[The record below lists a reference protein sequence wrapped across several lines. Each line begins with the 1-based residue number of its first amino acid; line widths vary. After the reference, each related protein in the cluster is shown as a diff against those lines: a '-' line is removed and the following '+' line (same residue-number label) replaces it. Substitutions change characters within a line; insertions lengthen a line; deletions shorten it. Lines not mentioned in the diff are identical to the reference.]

1 MPQVLGSV
9 GMATFTTELEDAIFK
24 VPPQNIEA
32 EQSVLGAILIE
43 NSALYKTV
51 EIIGSD
57 DFYKEAHRKIFFAM
71 LELSEKNEAIDLV
84 TLTDYLR
91 KKNELESIGGAT
103 YLSLL
108 SNTVPTAANIRYH
121 SKIVYEK
128 ALLRN
133 LINTATEIVREGYED
148 SRDIEE
154 LLDHA
159 ENAIFSISEKK
170 IKPSFTAIRDIIKD
184 SFETIERLS
193 EKKERV
199 TGMPTGFYD
208 LDMLTSGFQPSDLI
222 IVAGRPSM
230 GKTALCLCVAQHVSI
245 EKKQPVAIFSLE
257 MAKEQLVMRML
268 CAEARVDSHKLR
280 SGFLG
285 KSDWPRLTT
294 AAGRLSEAP
303 VFIDDTPG
311 TSVLEMKAKARRLKA
326 EHGLNLIIVDYLQL
340 MSGRGER
347 RRGGGDTREQE
358 ISEISRSLKALAKEL
373 SVPVIALSQLNRAVE
388 SRQDKRPLL
397 ADLRESGAIEQD
409 ADVILFIYR
418 EEVYKQNEE
427 TRGIAEIIIGKQR
440 NGPVG
445 TVKLAFIDKYT
456 KFENLEKVH
465 GE

>member
-1 MPQVLGSV
+1 MG
-9 GMATFTTELEDAIFK
+9 TFSTELEDAAYK

-43 NSALYKTV
+43 NTAIYKAI
-51 EIIGSD
+51 EIIGID
-57 DFYKEAHRKIFFAM
+57 DFYKEAHKKIYLSM
-71 LELSEKNEAIDLV
+71 IELSEKNEAIDLV
-84 TLTDYLR
+84 TLTEYLR
-91 KKNELESIGGAT
+91 KRNELDSIGGAT

-108 SNTVPTAANIRYH
+108 ANTVPTAANIKYH
-121 SKIVYEK
+121 SKIIYEK

-133 LINTATEIVREGYED
+133 LINTATEIVSYGYEN

-154 LLDHA
+154 LLDYA
-159 ENAIFSISEKK
+159 ENAIFRISEKK
-170 IKPSFTAIRDIIKD
+170 IRPSFSAIKDIIKD

-193 EKKERV
+193 EKKERI
-199 TGMPTGFYD
+199 TGIPTGFYD

-230 GKTALCLCVAQHVSI
+230 GKTALCLCIAQHAGI
-245 EKKQPVAIFSLE
+245 EKGQPVAIFSLE
-257 MAKEQLVMRML
+257 MAKEQLVIRML

-280 SGFLG
+280 SGFLA

-303 VFIDDTPG
+303 IFIDDSPG

-326 EHGLNLIIVDYLQL
+326 EHGLSLIVVDYLQL

-347 RRGGGDTREQE
+347 RRGGPDTREQE

-397 ADLRESGAIEQD
+397 SDLRESGAIEQD

-418 EEVYKQNEE
+418 EEVYKQTEE
-427 TRGIAEIIIGKQR
+427 NKGVAEIIIGKQR

-445 TVKLAFIDKYT
+445 IVKMAFIDKYT
-456 KFENLEKVH
+456 RFENLEKMH
-465 GE
+465 GNPDS

>member
-1 MPQVLGSV
+1 MG
-9 GMATFTTELEDAIFK
+9 TFSTELEDATYK

-43 NSALYKTV
+43 NTALYKAI
-51 EIIGSD
+51 EIIGID
-57 DFYKEAHRKIFFAM
+57 DFYKEAHKKIFLSM
-71 LELSEKNEAIDLV
+71 IELNEKNEAIDLV
-84 TLTDYLR
+84 TLTEYLR
-91 KKNELESIGGAT
+91 KRSELDSVGGAT

-108 SNTVPTAANIRYH
+108 ANTVPTAANIKYH

-133 LINTATEIVREGYED
+133 LINTATEIVSYGYEN

-154 LLDHA
+154 LLDYA

-170 IKPSFTAIRDIIKD
+170 IKPSFSAIKDIIKD

-199 TGMPTGFYD
+199 TGIPTGFYD
-208 LDMLTSGFQPSDLI
+208 LDMLTSGFQASDLI

-230 GKTALCLCVAQHVSI
+230 GKTAFCLCIAQHAGI
-245 EKKQPVAIFSLE
+245 EKGQPVAIFSLE
-257 MAKEQLVMRML
+257 MAKEQLVIRML

-280 SGFLG
+280 SGFLA

-303 VFIDDTPG
+303 IFIDDSPG

-326 EHGLNLIIVDYLQL
+326 EHGLSLIIVDYLQL

-347 RRGGGDTREQE
+347 RRGGSDTREQE

-397 ADLRESGAIEQD
+397 SDLRESGAIEQD

-418 EEVYKQNEE
+418 EEVYKQTEE
-427 TRGIAEIIIGKQR
+427 NKGVAEIIIGKQR

-445 TVKLAFIDKYT
+445 VVKMAFIDKYT
-456 KFENLEKVH
+456 RFENLEKMH
-465 GE
+465 GDSNH

>member
-1 MPQVLGSV
+1 MG
-9 GMATFTTELEDAIFK
+9 TFSTELEDATYK

-43 NSALYKTV
+43 NTALYKAI
-51 EIIGSD
+51 EIIGID
-57 DFYKEAHRKIFFAM
+57 DFYKEAHKKIFLSM
-71 LELSEKNEAIDLV
+71 IELSEKNEAIDLV
-84 TLTDYLR
+84 TLTEYLR
-91 KKNELESIGGAT
+91 KRNELDSIGGAT

-108 SNTVPTAANIRYH
+108 ANTVPTAANIKYH
-121 SKIVYEK
+121 SKIIYEK

-133 LINTATEIVREGYED
+133 LINTATEIVSYGYEN

-154 LLDHA
+154 LLDYA
-159 ENAIFSISEKK
+159 ENAIFRISEKK
-170 IKPSFTAIRDIIKD
+170 IRPSFSAIKDIIKD

-199 TGMPTGFYD
+199 TGIPTGFYD

-230 GKTALCLCVAQHVSI
+230 GKTALCLCIAQHAGI
-245 EKKQPVAIFSLE
+245 EKGQPVAIFSLE
-257 MAKEQLVMRML
+257 MAKEQLVIRML

-280 SGFLG
+280 SGFLA

-303 VFIDDTPG
+303 IFIDDSPG

-326 EHGLNLIIVDYLQL
+326 EHGLSLIVVDYLQL

-347 RRGGGDTREQE
+347 RRGGPDTREQE

-397 ADLRESGAIEQD
+397 SDLRESGAIEQD

-418 EEVYKQNEE
+418 EEVYKQTEE
-427 TRGIAEIIIGKQR
+427 NKGVAEIIIGKQR

-445 TVKLAFIDKYT
+445 IVKMAFIDKYT
-456 KFENLEKVH
+456 RFENLEKMH
-465 GE
+465 GNPDS

>member
-1 MPQVLGSV
+1 MG
-9 GMATFTTELEDAIFK
+9 TFSTELEDATYK

-32 EQSVLGAILIE
+32 EQSILGAILIE
-43 NSALYKTV
+43 NTALYKAI
-51 EIIGSD
+51 EIIGIN
-57 DFYKEAHRKIFFAM
+57 DFYKEAHKKIFLSM
-71 LELSEKNEAIDLV
+71 IELNEKNEAIDLV
-84 TLTDYLR
+84 TLTEYLR
-91 KKNELESIGGAT
+91 KRSELDSVGGAT

-108 SNTVPTAANIRYH
+108 ANTVPTAANIKYH

-133 LINTATEIVREGYED
+133 LINTATEIVSYGYEN

-154 LLDHA
+154 LLDYA

-170 IKPSFTAIRDIIKD
+170 IKPSFSAIKDIIKD

-199 TGMPTGFYD
+199 TGIPTGFYD
-208 LDMLTSGFQPSDLI
+208 LDMLTSGFQASDLI

-230 GKTALCLCVAQHVSI
+230 GKTAFCLCIAQHAGI
-245 EKKQPVAIFSLE
+245 EKGQPVAIFSLE
-257 MAKEQLVMRML
+257 MAKEQLVIRML

-280 SGFLG
+280 SGFLS

-303 VFIDDTPG
+303 IFIDDAPG

-326 EHGLNLIIVDYLQL
+326 EHGLSLIIVDYLQL

-347 RRGGGDTREQE
+347 RRGGPDTREQE

-388 SRQDKRPLL
+388 SRHDKRPLL

-418 EEVYKQNEE
+418 DEVYKQTEE
-427 TRGIAEIIIGKQR
+427 NKGVAEIIIGKQR

-445 TVKLAFIDKYT
+445 VVKMAFIDKYT
-456 KFENLEKVH
+456 RFENLEKTH
-465 GE
+465 GDSNH

>member
-1 MPQVLGSV
+1 MG
-9 GMATFTTELEDAIFK
+9 TFSTELEDATYK

-43 NSALYKTV
+43 NTALYKAI
-51 EIIGSD
+51 EIIGID
-57 DFYKEAHRKIFFAM
+57 DFYKEAHKKIFLSM
-71 LELSEKNEAIDLV
+71 IELSEKNEAIDLV
-84 TLTDYLR
+84 TLTEYLR
-91 KKNELESIGGAT
+91 KRNELDSIGGAT
-103 YLSLL
+103 SLSLL
-108 SNTVPTAANIRYH
+108 ANTVPTAANIKYH
-121 SKIVYEK
+121 SKIIYEK

-133 LINTATEIVREGYED
+133 LINTATEIVSYGYEN

-154 LLDHA
+154 LLDYA
-159 ENAIFSISEKK
+159 ENAIFRISERK
-170 IKPSFTAIRDIIKD
+170 IKPSFSAIKDIIKD

-199 TGMPTGFYD
+199 TGIPTGFYD

-230 GKTALCLCVAQHVSI
+230 GKTALCLCIAQHAGI
-245 EKKQPVAIFSLE
+245 EKGQPVAIFSLE
-257 MAKEQLVMRML
+257 MAKEQLVIRML

-280 SGFLG
+280 SGFLA

-303 VFIDDTPG
+303 IFIDDSPG

-326 EHGLNLIIVDYLQL
+326 EHGLSLIVVDYLQL

-347 RRGGGDTREQE
+347 RRGGPDTREQE

-397 ADLRESGAIEQD
+397 SDLRESGAIEQD

-418 EEVYKQNEE
+418 EEVYKQTEE
-427 TRGIAEIIIGKQR
+427 NKGVAEIIIGKQR

-445 TVKLAFIDKYT
+445 IVKMAFIDKYT
-456 KFENLEKVH
+456 RFENLEKMH
-465 GE
+465 GNPDS

>member
-1 MPQVLGSV
+1 MG
-9 GMATFTTELEDAIFK
+9 TFSSELEDATYK

-32 EQSVLGAILIE
+32 EQAILGAILIE
-43 NSALYKTV
+43 NTALYKAI
-51 EIIGSD
+51 ELISLN
-57 DFYKEAHRKIFFAM
+57 DFYKEAHKKIFLSM
-71 LELSEKNEAIDLV
+71 IELNEKNEAIDLV
-84 TLTDYLR
+84 TLTEYLR
-91 KKNELESIGGAT
+91 NRNELDSVGGAT

-108 SNTVPTAANIRYH
+108 ANTVPTAANIKYH

-133 LINTATEIVREGYED
+133 LINTATEIVSYGYEN

-154 LLDHA
+154 LLDYA

-170 IKPSFTAIRDIIKD
+170 IKPSFSAIRDIIKD
-184 SFETIERLS
+184 SFETIEKLS

-199 TGMPTGFYD
+199 TGIPTGFYD
-208 LDMLTSGFQPSDLI
+208 LDMLTSGFQSSDLI

-230 GKTALCLCVAQHVSI
+230 GKTAFCLCIAQHAGI
-245 EKKQPVAIFSLE
+245 EKGQPVAIFSLE
-257 MAKEQLVMRML
+257 MAKEQLVIRML

-280 SGFLG
+280 SGFLA
-285 KSDWPRLTT
+285 KSDWPKLTT

-303 VFIDDTPG
+303 IFIDDTPG
-311 TSVLEMKAKARRLKA
+311 TSVLEMKAKARRLKS
-326 EHGLNLIIVDYLQL
+326 EHGLSLIIVDYLQL

-347 RRGGGDTREQE
+347 RRGGPDTREQE

-388 SRQDKRPLL
+388 SRQDKRPML

-418 EEVYKQNEE
+418 DEVYKQTEE
-427 TRGIAEIIIGKQR
+427 NKGVAEIIIGKQR

-445 TVKLAFIDKYT
+445 IIKMAFIDKYT
-456 KFENLEKVH
+456 RFENLEKLH
-465 GE
+465 GDSHG

>member
-1 MPQVLGSV
+1 MTPFS
-9 GMATFTTELEDAIFK
+9 TDIEDTTYK

-32 EQSVLGAILIE
+32 EQSVIGAILIE
-43 NSALYKTV
+43 NSALYKAI
-51 EIIGSD
+51 EILHVN
-57 DFYKEAHRKIFFAM
+57 DFYKEAHRKIFLTM

-84 TLTDYLR
+84 TLAEYLR
-91 KKNELESIGGAT
+91 KKNALDSIGGAT

-108 SNTVPTAANIRYH
+108 SNAIPTAANIRYH
-121 SKIVYEK
+121 SKIVHEK

-133 LINTATEIVREGYED
+133 LINTATEIVTRGYED
-148 SRDIEE
+148 SRDVEE
-154 LLDHA
+154 LIDYA

-170 IKPSFTAIRDIIKD
+170 IRPSFIAIKDIIKD

-193 EKKERV
+193 EKKELV
-199 TGMPTGFYD
+199 TGIATGFHD
-208 LDMLTSGFQPSDLI
+208 LDILTSGFQPSDLV

-230 GKTALCLCVAQHVSI
+230 GKTALSLCVAQHVGI
-245 EKKQPVAIFSLE
+245 EKQKPVAIFSFE
-257 MAKEQLVMRML
+257 MAREQIVLRML
-268 CAEARVDSHKLR
+268 CSEARVDSHKLR

-294 AAGRLSEAP
+294 AAGRLSDALI
-303 VFIDDTPG
+303 FIDDSPG

-326 EHGLNLIIVDYLQL
+326 EHGLSLVIVDYMQL

-347 RRGGGDTREQE
+347 RRGGADTREQE

-373 SVPVIALSQLNRAVE
+373 SVPVVALSQLNRAVE
-388 SRQDKRPLL
+388 SRHDKRPLL

-418 EEVYKQNEE
+418 EEVYKQTEE
-427 TRGIAEIIIGKQR
+427 NKGVAEIIIGKQR

-445 TVKLAFIDKYT
+445 TIKLAFIDKYT
-456 KFENLEKVH
+456 RFENLEKMH
-465 GE
+465 T